1 MAVIEAY
8 KTTRLEADA
17 ASVTFS
23 NFDVSVGPY
32 NHLFIHYSAAS
43 TTTSGDTKSIN
54 VQVND
59 ITGSYYQFYQMYG
72 RATSVGAFTSGNTST
87 RSSFITTR
95 QKSVGYMGGTPAQYG
110 AGVIFIPDPLSAN
123 KFTTMQSVGGKA
135 PPESGRGQSGLTAGN
150 FNNAGAGTLNKTVN
164 VILSPETGSWL
175 RGSAF
180 TVYGLVT
187 A

>member
-8 KTTRLEADA
+8 KTTRLEVDA
-17 ASVTFS
+17 ASVTFN
-23 NFDVSVGPY
+23 NFDVGVGPY
-32 NHLFIHYSAAS
+32 NHLYIHYSAAS
-43 TTTSGDTKSIN
+43 NTTSGDTKSIN

-59 ITGSYYQFYQMYG
+59 ITSSHYQFFQIYG

-87 RSSFITTR
+87 RSGFITTR

-110 AGVIFIPDPLSAN
+110 AGVIFIPNPLSN
-123 KFTTMQSVGGKA
+123 NIHTTMQTVGGKA
-135 PPESGRGQSGLTAGN
+135 SPESGRGQSSLTAGI
-150 FNNAGAGTLNKTVN
+150 FNNVGSGTIKKVVN

-175 RGSAF
+175 RGSTF
-180 TVYGLVT
+180 TVYGMVT